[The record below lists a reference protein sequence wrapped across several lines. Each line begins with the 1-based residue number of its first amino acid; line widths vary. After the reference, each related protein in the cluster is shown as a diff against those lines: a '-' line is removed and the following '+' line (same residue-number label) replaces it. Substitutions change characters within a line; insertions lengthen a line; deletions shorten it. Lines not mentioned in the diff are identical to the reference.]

1 MRILRHRHTLGIV
14 ALLALA
20 MQAVLALAQ
29 THTHTYARAGS
40 DDLAKR
46 AITYGL
52 CRADAQRPCPAP
64 ARHDDHSKCPLCW
77 SMSVAS
83 TAVLSAPPAIPLVNP
98 RIEPPP
104 PVRMAA
110 RVQGLSTVHFQARA
124 PPRA

>member
-29 THTHTYARAGS
+29 THTHTYARAGA

-52 CRADAQRPCPAP
+52 CRADVQRPCPMP
-64 ARHDDHSKCPLCW
+64 ARHDNHSKCPLC
-77 SMSVAS
+77 SAIGLAS
-83 TAVLSAPPAIPLVNP
+83 AAVLSAPPAIPMVNP
-98 RIEPPP
+98 RLQLPPP
-104 PVRMAA
+104 LRIAEA
-110 RVQGLSTVHFQARA
+110 THSISSVHFQARA